1 MHRKYIRKL
10 FLGELQPVDSRQF
23 ETEEHKKFQEEFE
36 LLFQEVENLLP
47 EEHCKKLE
55 LLCDA
60 HTAMQ
65 SEVVID
71 AFVNGFKT
79 GMNLAAE
86 SFCSEEN

>member
-10 FLGELQPVDSRQF
+10 FLGELQPADSHNF
-23 ETEEHKKFQEEFE
+23 ETEEYKKYQKEFTLLLQEI
-36 LLFQEVENLLP
+36 ENLLP
-47 EEHCKKLE
+47 KEHSEKLE
-55 LLCDA
+55 FLCDA

>member
-10 FLGELQPVDSRQF
+10 FLGELKPADSRKF
-23 ETEEHKKFQEEFE
+23 ETEEYEKFQREFT
-36 LLFQEVENLLP
+36 LLYREIQGLLP

-60 HTAMQ
+60 HTSMQ
-65 SEVVID
+65 GEIVID

-79 GMNLAAE
+79 GMNFAAE
-86 SFCSEEN
+86 SFYSEEN